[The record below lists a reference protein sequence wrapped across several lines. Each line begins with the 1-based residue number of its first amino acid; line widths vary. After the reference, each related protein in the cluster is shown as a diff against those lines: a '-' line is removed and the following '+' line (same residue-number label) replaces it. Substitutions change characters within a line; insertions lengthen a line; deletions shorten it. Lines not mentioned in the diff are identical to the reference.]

1 MRHARPAISPRPS
14 LLVTRRESLRPLH
27 RIALLVGLSCA
38 LALAPVTVGPSRGPL
53 GSQITGVALAAT
65 APLAEAPSTATA
77 TSGGRCD
84 TPKRSAPPGWRRI
97 MSDSFNTYIRRGA
110 WGRPGGRH
118 EFPSGKWRARQ
129 AGAKDTSGRGTYN
142 SMKTTSQ
149 HDGLL
154 DVWIHSEDGNR
165 YVAAPIPLVGDRK
178 AQRVSL
184 CMRADHIS
192 GYKIALML
200 WPKEGP
206 GNYHGEIDFP
216 EGKLS
221 RHRNA
226 NAFMHYDPK
235 PSSGKTQDWF
245 DSGVRLQ
252 GWHVFTMRWR
262 PSMDIV
268 TFMVDGR
275 LIGRSRGRK
284 VPNGPMHYIMQ
295 METWVS
301 GKLPPPAAGHVK
313 VDWFTIDVPN

>member
-1 MRHARPAISPRPS
+1 M
-14 LLVTRRESLRPLH
+14 H

-38 LALAPVTVGPSRGPL
+38 LVLAPVTVGPSGGRMS
-53 GSQITGVALAAT
+53 SQITGVAMAAT
-65 APLAEAPSTATA
+65 GPLAEAPNLATTTA
-77 TSGGRCD
+77 GGRCD
-84 TPKRSAPPGWRRI
+84 IRKGAAPSGWRRI
-97 MSDSFNTYIRRGA
+97 MSDSFKQSIRLGA
-110 WGRPGGRH
+110 WGKPGGRH
-118 EFPSGKWRARQ
+118 EFPGGKWRARP

-154 DVWIHSEDGNR
+154 DVWIHSEGGTR

-178 AQRVSL
+178 AQRVRL
-184 CMRADHIS
+184 CMKAHHIP
-192 GYKIALML
+192 GYKIAFML
-200 WPKEGP
+200 WPSEGP

-221 RHRNA
+221 RSHNA

-245 DSGVRLQ
+245 DSRVRLQ
-252 GWHVFTMRWR
+252 AWHVFTITWR
-262 PSMDIV
+262 PSRDVV
-268 TFMVDGR
+268 TFHVDGR
-275 LIGRSRGRK
+275 RIGQSSGRK
-284 VPNGPMHYIMQ
+284 VPNGPMHYFMQ

-301 GKLPPPAAGHVK
+301 GKLPPPASGHVK